1 MSEPKWG
8 VYAPQATA
16 NYERAANINSNLA
29 QLHARVG
36 PLHLVKERQ
45 HKVRTRPRL
54 RITLLDAVI
63 FCLLAFGAFH
73 LAKAGEIAFWS
84 GYEAQATKGYR

>member
-8 VYAPQATA
+8 VYAPQGAEQ
-16 NYERAANINSNLA
+16 YQKAASLA
-29 QLHARVG
+29 RLHARMG
-36 PLHLVKERQ
+36 PLHLTKQRQ

-54 RITLLDAVI
+54 PITLLDAVI

-84 GYEAQATKGYR
+84 GYEAQATRGYK

>member
-16 NYERAANINSNLA
+16 NYERAASLA
-29 QLHARVG
+29 RLHARIG
-36 PLHLVKERQ
+36 PLRLVKERQ
-45 HKVRTRPRL
+45 HKVRTRL

-73 LAKAGEIAFWS
+73 LAKAGEIAFWA
-84 GYEAQATKGYR
+84 GYEAQTMRGSDGR